1 MMNLNR
7 YSLDSSQEFKMIQLL
22 LVLKAKDITMKFYMR
37 KMKVLYFSPKMKKIK
52 SKMIEGLKKEKY

>member
-1 MMNLNR
+1 MMNLNQ